1 MTAMTTKST
10 LLSIGMLTAVALAIP
25 YAADLRPA
33 VVANL
38 TGAMRI
44 QQPIPCG
51 GTIDTSTPVTAGR
64 LEFTPAE
71 GFDAGGGARSFTLTR
86 ATVTF
91 AGFTARG
98 SCLAFDVT
106 KTYGEIG
113 VHITKTVSFVAYPT
127 GLPDVYRATI
137 PKDGIVFAYS
147 TTIDGAPDRG
157 LKVPSQDPI
166 VTIDFAA
173 ARMTMHVV
181 FGIRGTFRE
190 GCISE
195 RCVIDETHTGSI
207 TVDLAGSIAFPDADG
222 DGVPD
227 RSDNC
232 RLTANPTQQPVATPT
247 IQPPP
252 DLTVGSCL
260 PRNFG
265 FARGVDVCDG
275 TRVTVSNDAPRLFV
289 PGPNTI
295 DWRAE
300 DGLHRVATATQIV
313 TVIDRTPPTVSC
325 TPVRSPG
332 SSFYVSASD
341 ECGGHPVIK
350 LGSYALADGEVIQ
363 ITETGQPGVRLQNVV
378 GADRIRHFLVGR
390 GQAIVTA
397 TDESRNVGSAM
408 CSVQR

>member
-1 MTAMTTKST
+1 MTAQST
-10 LLSIGMLTAVALAIP
+10 LLSIGALTAIALAIP
-25 YAADLRPA
+25 QAADLRPA
-33 VVANL
+33 VVSNL

-51 GTIDTSTPVTAGR
+51 GTIDTIASVTAGR
-64 LEFTPAE
+64 LDFTPAE
-71 GFDAGGGARSFTLTR
+71 GIDAGGGARSFTLTR
-86 ATVTF
+86 ATFTF

-113 VHITKTVSFVAYPT
+113 VHIMQAVSFVAYPT
-127 GLPDVYRATI
+127 ATPDVYRATV
-137 PKDGIVFAYS
+137 PRDRAAFAYS
-147 TTIDGAPDRG
+147 TTIDGTRDAG
-157 LKVPSQDPI
+157 VKIPSQDPI

-181 FGIRGTFRE
+181 FGTRGTFRE

-207 TVDLAGSIAFPDADG
+207 TVDLAGSIAFPDADR

-232 RLTANPTQQPVATPT
+232 RFTANPTQSPVATPA
-247 IQPPP
+247 IEVPPN
-252 DLTVGSCL
+252 LTVGSCVS
-260 PRNFG
+260 RNFG

-275 TRVTVSNDAPRLFV
+275 TRVTVGNDAPRQFAL
-289 PGPNTI
+289 GANTVL
-295 DWRAE
+295 WRAE
-300 DGLHRVATATQIV
+300 DGLRRVATASQIV
-313 TVIDRTPPTVSC
+313 TYVDTTPPAVSC
-325 TPVRSPG
+325 VRVQSPG
-332 SSFYVSASD
+332 NAFRVSAID
-341 ECGGHPVIK
+341 ACGGQSVIR

-363 ITETGQPGVRLQNVV
+363 ITETGQPGVRLQNIV

-397 TDESRNVGSAM
+397 TDESRNVA
-408 CSVQR
+408 SVACPAR